1 MNLSELLV
9 CTASKQKD
17 ARFWGAPSAGEVIW
31 PKGACYHIYFLLR
44 QTRVLEKGKIR
55 MRPRKK
61 SHSARGCLVS
71 LFSPSSGQQCFALLV
86 QIQAWSQFLCS
97 RWQKN
102 AGNSKGFLSRPLAAG
117 MFTQR
122 GWKDRHL
129 CLHFYIAGSPK
140 PTVRTHLYPS
150 TSAPELQQH
159 RLSTSLP

>member
-17 ARFWGAPSAGEVIW
+17 ARFWKAPSAGEVIW
-31 PKGACYHIYFLLR
+31 PKGACHHIYFLLR
-44 QTRVLEKGKIR
+44 QTRVLKKGKIR
-55 MRPRKK
+55 MCPRKK

-71 LFSPSSGQQCFALLV
+71 PFSPSSGQQCFALLV

-102 AGNSKGFLSRPLAAG
+102 AGNSKGFLSCPLAAG